1 MCIIIIKP
9 AGVKMPS
16 DNLLRAAAR
25 YNRDGC
31 GFMTANGTTFRCLY
45 EDLETFLT
53 RLRACRDD
61 ETVAMHFRYATH
73 GSVCVKNCHPFRAG
87 DLMLMHNGVIDFY
100 QNDCD
105 ITDSQAFLMDN
116 YAKLVRFGVQ
126 SANTAKIF
134 GRYKSSKFVLMNT
147 KSGEIKT
154 FGDFT
159 SFGGCLF
166 SNLRPFADGLTISD
180 GRVDYPHNNHLFCF
194 M

>member
-1 MCIIIIKP
+1 
-9 AGVKMPS
+9 
-16 DNLLRAAAR
+16 
-25 YNRDGC
+25 
-31 GFMTANGTTFRCLY
+31 
-45 EDLETFLT
+45 
-53 RLRACRDD
+53 
-61 ETVAMHFRYATH
+61 
-73 GSVCVKNCHPFRAG
+73 
-87 DLMLMHNGVIDFY
+87 MLMHNGVIDFY
-100 QNDCD
+100 QNDFD

-126 SANTAKIF
+126 SANTARIF
-134 GRYKSSKFVLMNT
+134 GRYKSSKFVLMDT

-180 GRVDYPHNNHLFCF
+180 GRVDYPQNNHLFCF